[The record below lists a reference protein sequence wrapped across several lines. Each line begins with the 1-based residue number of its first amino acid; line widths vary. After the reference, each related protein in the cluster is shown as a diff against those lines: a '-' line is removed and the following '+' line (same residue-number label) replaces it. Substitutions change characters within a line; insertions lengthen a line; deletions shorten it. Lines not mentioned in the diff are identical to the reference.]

1 MEWHVLWD
9 YRAHLLDGL
18 ILTVSLSA
26 ASIVGS
32 TMLGTVVGCLNDLR
46 SLYLRRAISAYI
58 EVMRNIPVVVKLFF
72 LHFVVGLDGIPAAL
86 LSLILHQSAY
96 IADVTIAGLRSI
108 PVGQRDAAL
117 ACGHSEAEVFRYIL
131 LPQVTRIIIPPLT
144 TQYIQIVKNS
154 AVVMLIALEDLT
166 FQTQLI
172 EHQTFRGF
180 EAAAAVTILYLL
192 VVLVIVAV
200 MELLHKRIRWA
211 SRR

>member
-1 MEWHVLWD
+1 M
-9 YRAHLLDGL
+9 
-18 ILTVSLSA
+18 
-26 ASIVGS
+26 
-32 TMLGTVVGCLNDLR
+32 
-46 SLYLRRAISAYI
+46 
-58 EVMRNIPVVVKLFF
+58 
-72 LHFVVGLDGIPAAL
+72 
-86 LSLILHQSAY
+86 
-96 IADVTIAGLRSI
+96 
-108 PVGQRDAAL
+108 
-117 ACGHSEAEVFRYIL
+117 FRYIL

-200 MELLHKRIRWA
+200 MELLHKRNTMGIKALATSLAAWHESDSSKERVWNTAVLCFIGVMVWLARDLRWEVLWEAWPLVLKGLGVSWLLALVSIRA
-211 SRR
+211 SGCWPPSRWRCCVSTALRDCVTPQ